1 MNRIWGVLA
10 VLVVVG
16 VILAGYLLV
25 AQDSGSGV
33 TGKTPTVVGATI
45 KAGIASIDVV
55 DASKDIQ
62 GEAGVNF
69 TVLRLTTP
77 PQVVDAILKGDAQI
91 ITVPVELAAVA
102 MERGGDVYIIAVDY
116 DLNQAI
122 LTRPDTGINSPAD
135 LKGRRVAAVVGS
147 GTYALFKAFMKELY
161 NLTVG
166 EGDGFDVQVVNLAP
180 PTVLDALVKGDV
192 DAAVIWEPL
201 VSEGIVKYGLK
212 IVASYKD
219 LWRMYA
225 GDLPAP
231 MLVWVATSDIV
242 GNKTLLDRVLL
253 AHHLAAERWNSNSGN
268 WTVNFLV
275 EAYNVDGSVA
285 RSIWM
290 RDPMHEESCIPQSLV
305 ESMVKIWGLAR
316 EAGYINN
323 TPSPGRI
330 ITCSG
335 G

>member
-1 MNRIWGVLA
+1 MLWRG
-10 VLVVVG
+10 
-16 VILAGYLLV
+16 
-25 AQDSGSGV
+25 
-33 TGKTPTVVGATI
+33 
-45 KAGIASIDVV
+45 
-55 DASKDIQ
+55 
-62 GEAGVNF
+62 
-69 TVLRLTTP
+69 
-77 PQVVDAILKGDAQI
+77 
-91 ITVPVELAAVA
+91 
-102 MERGGDVYIIAVDY
+102 GGDVYIIAVDY

-135 LKGRRVAAVVGS
+135 LKGRRVPAVVWS
-147 GTYALFKAFMKELY
+147 GTYALFKAFVKELY

-166 EGDGFDVQVVNLAP
+166 EGMASTCRLLTLLLQQCWML
-180 PTVLDALVKGDV
+180 LWGDV
-192 DAAVIWEPL
+192 DVAVIWEPL

-212 IVASYKD
+212 IISSYKD

-231 MLVWVATSDIV
+231 MLVWVAMSDIV
-242 GNKTLLDRVLL
+242 GNKTLPDRVLL
-253 AHHLAAERWNSNSGN
+253 AHHLAAERWNSNCGN

-275 EAYNVDGSVA
+275 ETYNVDGSVA

-323 TPSPGRI
+323 TPSPDRI